1 MKAFK
6 IIFAALA
13 ATAALAGCAKET
25 TLPSFENDKV
35 NPVAEG
41 TRVIA
46 ISFAPQTKT
55 SYTTTETG
63 GIQPTFEGGESILLV
78 SYPED
83 TNADPITETTTV
95 QFDKK
100 TETATISTNLT
111 GELTAYYPASLA
123 SFSAKKNEWYIFV
136 PSEQKDG
143 TFANANICSTT
154 IAENATSAN
163 FENMYALFVITP
175 PEGTKKLTIKSLR
188 TIGEEGQRSVEDRPI
203 ICGTGDDSF
212 KITVGDGTAV
222 IPSPCY
228 VAMIGGNVNLSDLSF
243 EATFD
248 EEGTTGY
255 IKGITTSAIAANAGT
270 GIAVGSEEYDN
281 ANTVRDGT
289 AYTIDGNNWHEY
301 VTIAGRKWATMNVG
315 ASKPEDAG
323 DYFMWGE
330 VKGHKADLSK
340 TPSED
345 VYADAFL
352 SDFSSFSLDSRYKED
367 LWTPDEGFSGHNTPF
382 VVTATPEENE
392 YVGVLWT
399 CTFSKYTDE
408 SGGVLEFCDD
418 AANVNWGGA
427 WHMPTKEDV
436 VSLNN
441 IAEQQWTTDYN
452 STGTKGSV
460 FSENGQN
467 LFFPASGS
475 GWGSD
480 LKYLTYSYAWS
491 SSYFMVEG
499 NSIPYG
505 IQITSYTDWRVYN
518 PYQASRHLGLPIR
531 AIIDEPKEEIQSD
544 DENENYK
551 HESTTDWF
559 DD

>member
-123 SFSAKKNEWYIFV
+123 SFSAKRNEWYIFV

-289 AYTIDGNNWHEY
+289 AYTIDGNNWHGY
-301 VTIAGRKWATMNVG
+301 VEIGGRKWATMNIG
-315 ASKPEDAG
+315 AESPADDGYYLA
-323 DYFMWGE
+323 WGATE
-330 VKGHKADLSK
+330 VAYDSFDGTTFVFKQNAPASYSSETWDSTKGFDVCNA
-340 TPSED
+340 PSC
-345 VYADAFL
+345 
-352 SDFSSFSLDSRYKED
+352 
-367 LWTPDEGFSGHNTPF
+367 
-382 VVTATPEENE
+382 VT
-392 YVGVLWT
+392 
-399 CTFSKYTDE
+399 SKYNKDNMT
-408 SGGVLEFCDD
+408 LELCDD
-418 AANVNWGGA
+418 AAYVNWGGA
-427 WHMPTKEDV
+427 WRMPTSSEFETSICFNTDDV
-436 VSLNN
+436 KIVYVDDESKRGYDVSCGSNQIFIPYTKYGDALHLDNVYFGG
-441 IAEQQWTTDYN
+441 IWLSSKGSQYGYFQMG
-452 STGTKGSV
+452 STGGY
-460 FSENGQN
+460 GM
-467 LFFPASGS
+467 
-475 GWGSD
+475 
-480 LKYLTYSYAWS
+480 S
-491 SSYFMVEG
+491 STPNNKFG
-499 NSIPYG
+499 RN
-505 IQITSYTDWRVYN
+505 
-518 PYQASRHLGLPIR
+518 IR
-531 AIIDEPKEEIQSD
+531 AIVDEPVAISE
-544 DENENYK
+544 
-551 HESTTDWF
+551 
-559 DD
+559 